1 MRSPIDKSRRRLI
14 KALTCL
20 PLAPGVSMLASK
32 NTQAMTCSPTG
43 KSLVCIFLAGGADS
57 FNIFVPGSSQG
68 LIDYQNARGEL
79 AVDESQLIE
88 INDANLGTFG
98 FNDQMSTMAR
108 LYQENRLAVI
118 SNTGTLIRPTTK
130 SDYLAQVALPESLFA
145 HNTQQKLWQTGA
157 GIISGSN
164 SYGWGSA
171 IAEHAATCNGSA
183 NLSPGFSIAGD
194 SSAWLESE
202 NSNYITLNG
211 NNSLE
216 LMFGYADY
224 SEWIPRN
231 RLTRIRNSL
240 QSLIGEAEDTR
251 NPQMVR
257 ELAHALDNA
266 QDATLGLDRVL
277 RDTPLNQMQYS
288 STNRLAGQLHMV
300 ARLIASRERLGM
312 QQQVFFVR
320 MGGWDTHADQNE
332 RMPALFQTLNESINA
347 FQNVIDDIGQS
358 ATVTSFTASD
368 FGRTLTS
375 NGNGTDHGW
384 GGHNFVFGD
393 AVDGGR
399 VYGTIPSYSSSDNPD
414 DAGEDDGAFAGRI
427 IPTISVSQYGA
438 TIARWMGVS
447 EERLA
452 SALPDLQNFSEQDL
466 GFFLDS

>member
-1 MRSPIDKSRRRLI
+1 
-14 KALTCL
+14 
-20 PLAPGVSMLASK
+20 
-32 NTQAMTCSPTG
+32 
-43 KSLVCIFLAGGADS
+43 
-57 FNIFVPGSSQG
+57 
-68 LIDYQNARGEL
+68 
-79 AVDESQLIE
+79 
-88 INDANLGTFG
+88 
-98 FNDQMSTMAR
+98 MAR